1 MKKTLSVLLCM
12 VLLSGSLPLAS
23 LAEDTVVLVGGGTS
37 SEIVI
42 PEQASVQERYA
53 AGTLSG
59 YLAQITGVAVPVVS
73 TAAAEKQILLAT
85 NPAMA
90 EEEYTLAENG
100 GVFSITGGGKRGVVY
115 GTFAFLEKLCGC
127 RWYANDDFL
136 IPPAEEVRVPVGYTY
151 TYAPYFE
158 YRETDWGGR
167 TDPEFS
173 AALNINGRNVKV
185 LPEETGGTIGYFS
198 GYFAHTLSTCFCSAA
213 SYYDTHPEYYALRNG
228 KRTPNQLCLTNP
240 DVLRIV
246 TDEVLDLL
254 ASQHDPSQSVQILS
268 LTQHDNNDYC
278 KCASCK
284 ALDDANGSQSG
295 TMITFVNSVA
305 DAVKAAGYD
314 NVAIDT
320 FAYQYTRQAPTNVVP
335 RDNVIVRLCSI
346 ECCFGHP
353 LDDPN
358 CSENVKFMKD
368 LNDWSKICDRLYIW
382 DYGTNFSEYINFF
395 PNFGVMQK
403 NMQIF
408 YEHNVKGV
416 FGEGNRQTEMCN
428 GEFNDLRLYLQ
439 AKLMQDPYMDFDAE
453 MNGFLQFYYGDGWE
467 NIREFILSCNEKGF
481 TARKHVGIYD
491 SADGSLPG
499 IKNSDVERF
508 DALWSAAKEAAGTEK
523 QLDRVKRSEFCWR
536 YWKCANAKGEF
547 SALHTPYQRMK
558 ARDDLY
564 LDLVDAG
571 TTIIGETTRKRELSD
586 CYALHLLRAPFYWTT
601 LYDNVFWDF
610 ISPFVVRLY
619 QFLGTASSLS
629 CLIE

>member
-1 MKKTLSVLLCM
+1 MMRGMKKPVSVLLC
-12 VLLSGSLPLAS
+12 VFLLLGSLLPVS
-23 LAEDTVVLVGGGTS
+23 LAAEDAVVLVGGGIA

-42 PEQASVQERYA
+42 PAEASAQERFA
-53 AGTLSG
+53 AETLSE
-59 YLAQITGVAVPVVS
+59 YLLEITGVAVPVVS
-73 TAAAEKQILLAT
+73 ASTADRQIRLET
-85 NPAMA
+85 SPAMA

-100 GVFSITGGGKRGVVY
+100 GVFSVTGGGKRGVVY
-115 GTFAFLEKLCGC
+115 GAFAFLEKLCGC

-136 IPPAEEVRVPVGYTY
+136 IPAAEEICVPAGYS
-151 TYAPYFE
+151 YACKPYFE

-167 TDPEFS
+167 TDPVFS
-173 AALNINGRNVKV
+173 AALNVNGRNVKL
-185 LPEETGGTIGYFS
+185 LPEEMGGTVGYFS
-198 GYFAHTLSTCFCSAA
+198 GYFAHTLATCFCSAA
-213 SYYDTHPEYYALRNG
+213 TYFDEHPEYFALRSG

-254 ASQHDPSQSVQILS
+254 AEQHDPGQSVQILS
-268 LTQHDNNDYC
+268 LTQSDNNDYC
-278 KCASCK
+278 KCAACR
-284 ALDDANGSQSG
+284 ALDKANGSQSG
-295 TMITFVNSVA
+295 TMIAFVNSVA

-320 FAYQYTRQAPTNVVP
+320 FAYQYTRQAPTDVVP

-353 LDDPN
+353 LDDPD
-358 CSENVKFMKD
+358 CGENVKFMKD
-368 LNDWSKICDRLYIW
+368 LNDWSRICDRLYIW
-382 DYGTNFSEYINFF
+382 DYG

-416 FGEGNRQTEMCN
+416 FGEGNRQTEMCD

-439 AKLMQDPYMDFDAE
+439 AKLMQDPYMDLDAE
-453 MNGFLQFYYGDGWE
+453 MNGFLRFYYGDGWE
-467 NIREFILSCNEKGF
+467 NIREFILSCSEKGC

-491 SADGSLPG
+491 SARGSLPG
-499 IKNSDVERF
+499 IKDKDIERF
-508 DALWSAAKEAAGTEK
+508 DALWAAAEEAAGTEK
-523 QLDRVKRSEFCWR
+523 QLSRVKRSEFCWR
-536 YWKCANAKGEF
+536 YWKCANGKGEF
-547 SALHTPYQRMK
+547 SPLRTAYRRMK
-558 ARDDLY
+558 ARDELY

-601 LYDNVFWDF
+601 LYDNAFWDLM
-610 ISPFVVRLY
+610 SPFIVRLY
-619 QFLGTASSLS
+619 RFLGAASGLSLTD
-629 CLIE
+629 